1 MSTQN
6 NKNNIIYIIIIII
19 IKGCAPSLLVPTWVQ
34 QQFNQQFLRA
44 AQSIYAASS
53 QLYILSQELHGDD
66 LNH

>member
-6 NKNNIIYIIIIII
+6 NKNNIRYIIII

-44 AQSIYAASS
+44 AQSIYAARS
-53 QLYILSQELHGDD
+53 QL
-66 LNH
+66 